1 MRVLSLLLAALLS
14 LPALAQSVDPRAV
27 DRIMVETMRAWRAP
41 GAAVAIVKDDRVIYI
56 KGYGT
61 KDLTTMAPVTPDTLF
76 QIASA
81 SKAFTTTAMGM
92 LVDEKKLA
100 WDDPVR
106 KHVPYFHL
114 GDPCADAQVTLR
126 DVVSH
131 RTGLSGHDELWDGTP
146 LSREEV
152 IRAIGGV
159 ALSRN
164 FRGGY
169 QYQNIMFI
177 AAGEAVSAA
186 AGTSWDDVVRTR
198 IFEPLQMTR
207 TRTLDADWTS
217 ETDRAVGHRW
227 NRDGDRAVVQ
237 KPIAT
242 ANLGSA
248 GAIKST
254 ARDMA
259 NWVRF
264 QLAEGTFNG
273 QRLISLDSLNETR
286 TPQTIIRLQGSA
298 KESNPESNLHSY
310 GLGWFV
316 QDYAGTL
323 LVSHSGS
330 LNGFRTHVDLLPKQK
345 AGFILWINIG
355 RSSATVAMRNALLDL
370 LLGRPTR
377 DWNTYYLA
385 LDKKQ
390 DDAAQAR
397 RAERDAKR
405 RPEARPSHDL
415 ADYAGTY
422 TSPSYGTAT
431 VTLENGA
438 LSLRW
443 NQLILPLSH
452 YHYDVFNAVSEED
465 FVDEQVEFATAAD
478 GEVKRLMLYG
488 ETFTRVR

>member
-1 MRVLSLLLAALLS
+1 MRALSFLLVALLS
-14 LPALAQSVDPRAV
+14 LPALAQGVDPRAV
-27 DRIMVETMRAWRAP
+27 DRIMVETMRAWHAP
-41 GAAVAIVKDDRVIYI
+41 GAAVAIVRNDRIVYI

-100 WDDPVR
+100 WDDGVR
-106 KHVPYFHL
+106 KYVPYFRL
-114 GDPCADAQVTLR
+114 DDPCADAQVTLR

-146 LSREEV
+146 LSRDEV
-152 IRAIGGV
+152 IRAVGQV
-159 ALSRN
+159 NLSRQL
-164 FRGGY
+164 RTGY
-169 QYQNIMFI
+169 QYQNIMFVV
-177 AAGEAVSAA
+177 AGEALAA
-186 AGTSWDDVVRTR
+186 ASGTSWDELMRTR

-207 TRTLDADWTS
+207 TRTLDADWQS
-217 ETDRAVGHRW
+217 ETDRAVGHRFD
-227 NRDGDRAVVQ
+227 RAGERAVVQ

-242 ANLGSA
+242 SNLGSA

-264 QLAEGTFNG
+264 QLAEGTFDG
-273 QRLISLDSLNETR
+273 KRLISPESLNETR
-286 TPQTIIRLQGSA
+286 TPHTIIRLQGSS
-298 KESNPESNLHSY
+298 KGNNPESNLHSY

-330 LNGFRTHVDLLPKQK
+330 LNGFRTHVDLLPKQN
-345 AGFILWINIG
+345 AGFIVWINIG

-370 LLGRPTR
+370 LLARPSR
-377 DWNTYYLA
+377 DWNAYYLA

-405 RPEARPSHDL
+405 RADTKPSHEL
-415 ADYAGTY
+415 TAYAGTY
-422 TSPSYGTAT
+422 VSPAYGTAT
-431 VTLENGA
+431 ITADGDRLT
-438 LSLRW
+438 LRW
-443 NQLILPLSH
+443 NHLTIPLSH
-452 YHYDVFNAVSEED
+452 YHYDVFTAVSEED

-478 GEVKRLMLYG
+478 GEIQRVSLFG
-488 ETFTRVR
+488 ETFTRR